1 MGLTFS
7 LSRRTSILV
16 FLSRVNKYACISF
29 ANMPR
34 KRQEDSEGV
43 SPLKQLRI
51 QAGLTQVELAKL
63 IPDKTRTKTL
73 TQQIVSAWEK
83 GKYEPE
89 LTIRQIKALCR
100 ALGVTLDELPDD
112 LGLPQESPSDED

>member
-1 MGLTFS
+1 M
-7 LSRRTSILV
+7 SRKT
-16 FLSRVNKYACISF
+16 
-29 ANMPR
+29 
-34 KRQEDSEGV
+34 QENDQGV

-51 QAGLTQVELAKL
+51 KAGLTQVELARL

-89 LTIRQIKALCR
+89 LTIRQIRALCR
-100 ALGVTLDELPDD
+100 ALGVTFDELPEDF
-112 LGLPQESPSDED
+112 GPPQELPEDKD

>member
-1 MGLTFS
+1 LYF
-7 LSRRTSILV
+7 
-16 FLSRVNKYACISF
+16 F

-100 ALGVTLDELPDD
+100 ALGVTFDELPEDF
-112 LGLPQESPSDED
+112 GPPQASSSEEE

>member
-1 MGLTFS
+1 
-7 LSRRTSILV
+7 
-16 FLSRVNKYACISF
+16 
-29 ANMPR
+29 MP
-34 KRQEDSEGV
+34 KKGQDDSEGV
-43 SPLKQLRI
+43 SPLKQMRMK
-51 QAGLTQVELAKL
+51 AGLTQVELARL

-89 LTIRQIKALCR
+89 LTIRQVKALCR

-112 LGLPQESPSDED
+112 FGLPQELPEDEDE

>member
-1 MGLTFS
+1 LYF
-7 LSRRTSILV
+7 
-16 FLSRVNKYACISF
+16 F
-29 ANMPR
+29 ASMP
-34 KRQEDSEGV
+34 KKQQENDKGV
-43 SPLKQLRI
+43 SPLKQLRLK
-51 QAGLTQVELAKL
+51 AGLTQVELAKL

-100 ALGVTLDELPDD
+100 ALGVTFDELPEDF
-112 LGLPQESPSDED
+112 GVLPESPSDRVRQEK

>member
-1 MGLTFS
+1 MS
-7 LSRRTSILV
+7 
-16 FLSRVNKYACISF
+16 
-29 ANMPR
+29 R
-34 KRQEDSEGV
+34 KRQKNDEGV

-51 QAGLTQVELAKL
+51 KAGLTQVELARL

-89 LTIRQIKALCR
+89 LTIRQIRALCR
-100 ALGVTLDELPDD
+100 ALGVTFDELPEDF
-112 LGLPQESPSDED
+112 GPPQELPEDED

>member
-1 MGLTFS
+1 M
-7 LSRRTSILV
+7 SRKT
-16 FLSRVNKYACISF
+16 
-29 ANMPR
+29 
-34 KRQEDSEGV
+34 QENDEGV

-51 QAGLTQVELAKL
+51 KAGLTQVELARL

-89 LTIRQIKALCR
+89 LTIRQIRALCR
-100 ALGVTLDELPDD
+100 ALGVTFDELPEDF
-112 LGLPQESPSDED
+112 GPSQELPEDEG

>member
-1 MGLTFS
+1 
-7 LSRRTSILV
+7 
-16 FLSRVNKYACISF
+16 
-29 ANMPR
+29 MPR
-34 KRQEDSEGV
+34 KKQEDDKGV

-51 QAGLTQVELAKL
+51 KAGLTQVELARL

-100 ALGVTLDELPDD
+100 ALGVTFDELPEDF
-112 LGLPQESPSDED
+112 GPPQASSSEEE

>member
-1 MGLTFS
+1 MS
-7 LSRRTSILV
+7 
-16 FLSRVNKYACISF
+16 
-29 ANMPR
+29 R
-34 KRQEDSEGV
+34 KRQENDEGV

-51 QAGLTQVELAKL
+51 KAGLTQVELARL

-89 LTIRQIKALCR
+89 LTIRQIRALCR
-100 ALGVTLDELPDD
+100 ALGVTFDELPEDF
-112 LGLPQESPSDED
+112 GPSQELPEDEG

>member
-1 MGLTFS
+1 MYF
-7 LSRRTSILV
+7 
-16 FLSRVNKYACISF
+16 F

-63 IPDKTRTKTL
+63 IPDKSRTKTL

-112 LGLPQESPSDED
+112 LGLPQESRSDED

>member
-1 MGLTFS
+1 MS
-7 LSRRTSILV
+7 
-16 FLSRVNKYACISF
+16 
-29 ANMPR
+29 R
-34 KRQEDSEGV
+34 KRQENDEGV

-51 QAGLTQVELAKL
+51 KAGLTQVELARL

-89 LTIRQIKALCR
+89 LTIRQIRALCR
-100 ALGVTLDELPDD
+100 ALGVTFDELPEDF
-112 LGLPQESPSDED
+112 GPPQELPEDED

>member
-1 MGLTFS
+1 M
-7 LSRRTSILV
+7 SRKT
-16 FLSRVNKYACISF
+16 
-29 ANMPR
+29 
-34 KRQEDSEGV
+34 QENDEGV

-51 QAGLTQVELAKL
+51 KAGLTQVELARL

-89 LTIRQIKALCR
+89 LTIRQIRALCR
-100 ALGVTLDELPDD
+100 ALGVTFDELPEDF
-112 LGLPQESPSDED
+112 GPPQELPEDEG

>member
-1 MGLTFS
+1 M
-7 LSRRTSILV
+7 SRKT
-16 FLSRVNKYACISF
+16 
-29 ANMPR
+29 
-34 KRQEDSEGV
+34 QENDEGV

-51 QAGLTQVELAKL
+51 KAGLTQVELARL

-89 LTIRQIKALCR
+89 LTIRQIRALCR
-100 ALGVTLDELPDD
+100 ALGVTFDELPEDF
-112 LGLPQESPSDED
+112 GPPQEFPEDEGQSQI

>member
-1 MGLTFS
+1 M
-7 LSRRTSILV
+7 SRKT
-16 FLSRVNKYACISF
+16 
-29 ANMPR
+29 
-34 KRQEDSEGV
+34 QENDEGV

-51 QAGLTQVELAKL
+51 KARLTQVELARL

-89 LTIRQIKALCR
+89 LTIRQIRALCR
-100 ALGVTLDELPDD
+100 ALGVTFDELPEDF
-112 LGLPQESPSDED
+112 GPPQELPEDED